1 MHKYLRAVGFSNI
14 KLKEHLKPYIKETVM
29 FPDKTE
35 LSEEVGED
43 ILVQIY
49 KEYADGM
56 GIMLCGLVNEDDEF
70 ELEYYYPVFYGT
82 GTTSKEDVIVER
94 HAEKRSY
101 AGVCEDVKVGVVLIF
116 YLQNVCEYRNEKRLN
131 SEKSKGSHTT
141 LSALS
146 VSGKILFPIDKTEKQ
161 KRITKEANKNR
172 NQLLEAARRGSE
184 EAIESLTLEDM
195 DTYSMISSRILKED
209 VMSLVDNYFMPYG
222 FECDKYSMMGTI
234 EEVNLTKNRST
245 GEEVYQLTVNTNEL
259 VFDICINKIDLLGEP
274 AVGRRFKGIIW
285 LQGKINYGY

>member
-82 GTTSKEDVIVER
+82 GATSKEDVIVER

-161 KRITKEANKNR
+161 KRITKEANRNR
-172 NQLLEAARRGSE
+172 NQLLEAAKRGSE

-209 VMSLVDNYFMPYG
+209 IMSLVDNYFMPYG

-234 EEVNLTKNRST
+234 EDVNLTKNRST

>member
-14 KLKEHLKPYIKETVM
+14 KLKEHLKPYIKEAVM

>member
-14 KLKEHLKPYIKETVM
+14 KLKEHLKPYIKEAVM

-116 YLQNVCEYRNEKRLN
+116 YFQNVCEYRNEKRLN